1 VKHSWEIQAL
11 VVLRSER
18 TELEDSMVKD
28 RLKVVGL
35 GGSLAQQSTSLA
47 ALRIALEGAAE
58 AGATTELLDIKEL
71 SLPMYDPANEN
82 PPHSVRKMC
91 DSVYEADGLIWSS
104 PMYNG
109 TISGSFKN
117 ALDWLKLLGDRKPPY
132 LTDKVVGLISTAGG
146 VQGLQAVN
154 TMEFVVRA
162 LRGWAVPLVMP
173 IAQAWKAFDEK
184 GIPQERQLAE
194 QLHALGREVVRGSC
208 QFALEPPTKED
219 AARAEAELAPI
230 SDSEAEIA

>member
-1 VKHSWEIQAL
+1 
-11 VVLRSER
+11 
-18 TELEDSMVKD
+18 MGKD
-28 RLKVVGL
+28 QLKVVGL
-35 GGSLAQQSTSLA
+35 GGSLALRSNSLA
-47 ALRIALEGAAE
+47 ALRVALEGAAE

-82 PPHSVRKMC
+82 PPESVRKMC
-91 DSVYEADGLIWSS
+91 DAIYEADGLVWSS

-117 ALDWLKLLGDRKPPY
+117 ALDWLKLLGDRKPAY

-173 IAQAWKAFDEK
+173 IAQAWKVFDEN
-184 GIPQERQLAE
+184 GIPQDRQLTE
-194 QLHALGREVVRGSC
+194 QLYALGGEVVRGSC
-208 QFALEPPTKED
+208 QFVLEPPTKED
-219 AARAEAELAPI
+219 AARAEAQIAPL
-230 SDSEAEIA
+230 SDREAKSA

>member
-1 VKHSWEIQAL
+1 M
-11 VVLRSER
+11 R
-18 TELEDSMVKD
+18 KD

-35 GGSLAQQSTSLA
+35 GGSLAQHSTSLA
-47 ALRIALEGAAE
+47 ALRIALEGAAGT
-58 AGATTELLDIKEL
+58 GAITELLDIKEL

-82 PPHSVRKMC
+82 PPESVRRMC
-91 DSVYEADGLIWSS
+91 DTIYEADGLVWSS

-117 ALDWLKLLGDRKPPY
+117 SLDWLKLLGDRNPPY

-154 TMEFVVRA
+154 TMEFVIRA

-173 IAQAWKAFDEK
+173 IAQAWKAFSEK
-184 GIPQERQLAE
+184 GIPQQDELTD
-194 QLHALGREVVRGSC
+194 QLHALGREVARASC

-219 AARAEAELAPI
+219 AARAEAKIAPL
-230 SDSEAEIA
+230 SDNEAA